1 MVVTTARGPPRPSPT
16 TDGVDTVATTARGPL
31 RPSPT
36 TDGVDT
42 EDTDMARGPLRP
54 NPTTDGV
61 DTVATTARGSLRPS
75 PTTDGVDMVATT
87 ARGPLRLSPTTDGVD
102 TVDTDMARGLLTLT
116 TEATAMVATMA
127 SVLLMPKPTTVMAAM
142 AHTLTASNCIVTFI
156 HSEHQL
162 ATKLTNQNSKFQLC

>member
-1 MVVTTARGPPRPSPT
+1 MGEATAM
-16 TDGVDTVATTARGPL
+16 VATTARGLL

-36 TDGVDT
+36 TDGVD
-42 EDTDMARGPLRP
+42 M
-54 NPTTDGV
+54 V
-61 DTVATTARGSLRPS
+61 VTTARGPLRPS

-87 ARGPLRLSPTTDGVD
+87 ARGPLRPSPTTDGVD